1 MANQDDPV
9 ESEKVPVAGRGRL
22 SWFNRNGTGLQA
34 IAALTTIPVSAVAAV
49 FAFQAFKDQQQVN
62 RDQITLNQTVRE
74 RYERRYASRVA
85 FWIADD
91 DTSASA
97 RPQSSSLVIVATVS
111 VLNRSPVP
119 LRDAAVFAIAQ
130 SGEAFFWHQQD
141 LRPCEKVDVA
151 LLAHATT
158 AGRLKDPGNRF
169 VLSLVFRDPTRLWHM
184 TNDGLFPLDGYGSY
198 TQDFIWEGAESGS
211 TLTGS
216 PLIYSSLIRKRAEV
230 TDCGES
236 G

>member
-1 MANQDDPV
+1 M
-9 ESEKVPVAGRGRL
+9 ESEKVPVAARGRL
-22 SWFNRNGTGLQA
+22 SWFNRNGAGLQA
-34 IAALTTIPVSAVAAV
+34 IAALTTIPVSVVAAI

-62 RDQITLNQTVRE
+62 RDQIRLNQIARE
-74 RYERRYASRVA
+74 RYERRYASRAA

-97 RPQSSSLVIVATVS
+97 KPQSSALVIVATVS
-111 VLNRSPVP
+111 MLNRSPVP
-119 LRDAAVFAIAQ
+119 LRDVAIFAIAQ
-130 SGEAFFWHQQD
+130 SGDAVFWEQQD
-141 LRPCEKVDVA
+141 LRPCEKVDVE
-151 LLAHATT
+151 LLAHAAM
-158 AGRLKDPGNRF
+158 AGRLKDSDNKF
-169 VLSLVFRDPTRLWHM
+169 VLSLAFRDPTRLWHM

-198 TQDFIWEGAESGS
+198 VENFIWEGAKSGS

-216 PLIYSSLIRKRAEV
+216 PLFFSSLIRKRAAV